1 MKQYTIYIYISAFTL
16 FSVCGIYSYYFLF
29 SPSNQL
35 IEKNQDIQ
43 IQKTQIKQLNENLTK
58 EIKQSK
64 KKFIVPKTDV
74 IRVEPSGNFLI
85 AGSGK
90 PMSKISIIE
99 NNEILQSTDVDENGK
114 WVILSN
120 NPLSEGSHLLIIEQ
134 KFDNNTSVLSKEIFV
149 TTINRDKKS
158 KPLIASLPNNDGGKL
173 QIIQSPSKDKI
184 VSNMNKNNLFDSEII
199 LSKTKENK
207 IIQSADEKSLNLLT
221 GIRGSVQ
228 RTNFK
233 LYSIH
238 FDETGHVSI
247 HGQAVLGNKVRLS
260 IDGNLINSVNINE
273 NGKWRFTSLFKLS
286 YGQHFLNAILID
298 KYNNELDRISLP
310 FLRAKIPEGLL
321 PEDYIIIKPGDML
334 WKISYRLYGSPWRY
348 VEIYNANKDQ
358 ISNPDLIFPG
368 QIFTIPDNSD

>member
-1 MKQYTIYIYISAFTL
+1 
-16 FSVCGIYSYYFLF
+16 
-29 SPSNQL
+29 
-35 IEKNQDIQ
+35 
-43 IQKTQIKQLNENLTK
+43 
-58 EIKQSK
+58 
-64 KKFIVPKTDV
+64 FIVPKTDV

-238 FDETGHVSI
+238 
-247 HGQAVLGNKVRLS
+247 
-260 IDGNLINSVNINE
+260 
-273 NGKWRFTSLFKLS
+273 
-286 YGQHFLNAILID
+286 
-298 KYNNELDRISLP
+298 
-310 FLRAKIPEGLL
+310 
-321 PEDYIIIKPGDML
+321 
-334 WKISYRLYGSPWRY
+334 
-348 VEIYNANKDQ
+348 
-358 ISNPDLIFPG
+358 
-368 QIFTIPDNSD
+368 